1 MGEIVMFKK
10 ILITLMVIMMLY
22 GCASQKKEEQNLN
35 VETLSF
41 NGLRMPSGGLSEI
54 KLQET
59 NDLSEEE
66 VAEVNRAMRAY
77 SPSSKTPLINNAKE
91 FYYYSQL
98 DKDEKDI
105 YDALMMLVED
115 PVDPNNVIMYSTEMD
130 LNSDEFVNKLR
141 IAYYSVLYD
150 HPELFWLYN
159 DINASVMFGTSSQ
172 PSSPGYND
180 VYLYFD
186 KPYTNFEADVK
197 EFNQAVEEFL
207 SDIDLNQSQTDIAKA
222 IHDKLINMV
231 TYDQKV
237 LDEDIYADLAHT
249 AYGALVKNS
258 RGDKNTA
265 VCDGYSLAYE
275 YLLQQA
281 GLEAAVIVGNAGG
294 SEADAG
300 GHAWNIIK
308 VDDTW
313 YEVDSCW
320 DDFGTLE
327 EQLEDYKSENI
338 YPYYMEALNDEA
350 YREAVEH
357 YLYRVSTDKISD
369 FEAGN
374 DYVYY
379 SKDGKYMYSLVSD
392 GIHIR
397 ASEVADWIPVNELI
411 RLAPIAK

>member
-1 MGEIVMFKK
+1 MLKKMMIVFMFV
-10 ILITLMVIMMLY
+10 LLLA
-22 GCASQKKEEQNLN
+22 GCAAEKKQEQNIN
-35 VETLSF
+35 AETLTF
-41 NGLRMPSGGLSEI
+41 HGLHMPYGGLGEI

-77 SPSSKTPLINNAKE
+77 SPSSNTPLINNAKE

-98 DKDEKDI
+98 GKDEKDI

-130 LNSDEFVNKLR
+130 LNSDEFLGKLR
-141 IAYYSVLYD
+141 LAYYSVLYD

-159 DINASVMFGTSSQ
+159 DIKASVMFGTSDK
-172 PSSPGYND
+172 PSSPGFND
-180 VYLYFD
+180 IYFYFE
-186 KPYTNFEADVK
+186 KPYETFREDVEK
-197 EFNQAVEEFL
+197 FNKAAEEFL
-207 SDIDLNQSQTDIAKA
+207 ADIDLNQSETEIALA

-231 TYDQKV
+231 TYDNKV

-249 AYGALVKNS
+249 AYGALVENS

-281 GLEAAVIVGNAGG
+281 GLEAAVLVGNAGG
-294 SEADAG
+294 TAADAG
-300 GHAWNIIK
+300 GHAWSIVKI
-308 VDDTW
+308 DDTW

-327 EQLEDYKSENI
+327 DELEDYKSEDI
-338 YPYYMEALNDEA
+338 YPYYKEALSDEE
-350 YREAVEH
+350 YRKRIEH
-357 YLYRVSTDKISD
+357 YLYRVSTDTITD
-369 FEAGN
+369 YVPGDE
-374 DYVYY
+374 YVYY
-379 SKDGKYMYSLVSD
+379 SKDGKYKYSLIGEGV
-392 GIHIR
+392 HIR
-397 ASEVADWIPVNELI
+397 ASEVADWVPVNELI
-411 RLAPIAK
+411 RLAPIAR